1 MARNTRKK
9 RIIIKDSKKFK
20 KSVFILLFIII
31 LCILIYNSK
40 TIINLIKNNSNNVS
54 IPVSEEDSTTLDN
67 QNINTKKEQ
76 KDITFNMSVIG
87 DIMCHNTQYT
97 DAYNSNTGTY
107 DFSYVFKD
115 IKTKIKTADIAVGNL
130 ETTFAGK
137 SVGYSSYPTF
147 NTPESLADNLKD
159 LGLDVLTTANNHS
172 LDKGYKGIE
181 STIDYLDKA
190 DISHTGT
197 FKSEEDQ
204 NKILIKNVKDVK
216 IAFLSYTYGTNGIKV
231 PTGKD
236 YCINLIDKELIKK
249 QLELAKAENP
259 DIICVSMHWGI
270 EYQTKQNKEQ
280 EALADFL
287 FENGVDIILG
297 SHPHVLQPME
307 KRTVT
312 LEDGSTKDGFVIYS
326 LGNFMSG
333 QVKENTKNS
342 IILDLKIT
350 KKAQDGKISID
361 SVNYTPIYMYKSTA
375 KTKAYKILDIES
387 TISKYDTEKDTSI
400 GQKTY
405 NTLQTEL
412 TKIKNTMGE
421 PIK

>member
-54 IPVSEEDSTTLDN
+54 IPVSEEDSTTLDT

-97 DAYNSNTGTY
+97 DAYNSNTDTY

-115 IKTKIKTADIAVGNL
+115 IKAKIKTADIAVGNL

-387 TISKYDTEKDTSI
+387 SISKYDTEKDTSI